1 VRQVEKDLPRT
12 QPYHQ
17 TFQMQEYQDSLREVL
32 LGYARIDPEV
42 GYVQGMNFIA
52 AGLVYHARSGF

>member
-1 VRQVEKDLPRT
+1 
-12 QPYHQ
+12 
-17 TFQMQEYQDSLREVL
+17 MQEYQDSLREVL

-52 AGLVYHARSGF
+52 AGLVYHAKSVF